1 MTLLELDILLP
12 VLCLKSS
19 EQRHSSLFSLQICC
33 CVGFFWFAW
42 GCGFSSLWLSKLTAA
57 LQNFTGK
64 FKALSCLAWLCS
76 HLIVCWVP
84 PKAWSF
90 LHPWGFCWWFQ
101 GQQEESQGRYFHQGW
116 ASSSSA
122 CSILPTRWFL
132 PPKHVLVHAKAVG
145 FLTSFLNSFSVCTA
159 WLGNLLFWVF

>member
-42 GCGFSSLWLSKLTAA
+42 GCGFSSSWLSKLTAA

-76 HLIVCWVP
+76 HLIACWVP

-101 GQQEESQGRYFHQGW
+101 GQQEESQGRYFTRAEHPPALLA
-116 ASSSSA
+116 ASCPRGDS
-122 CSILPTRWFL
+122 CHPNMFWCTQKLL
-132 PPKHVLVHAKAVG
+132 G
-145 FLTSFLNSFSVCTA
+145 F
-159 WLGNLLFWVF
+159 